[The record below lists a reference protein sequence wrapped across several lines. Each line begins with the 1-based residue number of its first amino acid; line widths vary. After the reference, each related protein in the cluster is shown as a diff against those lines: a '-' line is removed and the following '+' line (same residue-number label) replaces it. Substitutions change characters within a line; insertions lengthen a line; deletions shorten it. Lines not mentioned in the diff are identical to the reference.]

1 MPTIFHVRAL
11 TSTIRVEL
19 DDSLS
24 AEECERIRSQWT
36 DLIADNGHV
45 PSLTVRGSVDTSVA
59 SVRTAQE
66 KLIRD
71 EKSIRAASPKE
82 LADTLTSEVTL
93 GAIDGLKGEAVMLHA
108 AAVALDDGRVVGL
121 VGPSGRGKTT
131 AAQALGSAY
140 AYVTDETLAIRPGGD
155 VIAYPKPLS
164 FGERPD
170 RKVHRA
176 ASELGLRAARDG
188 LRLGALALLDRRPG
202 IDRPY
207 IESVPVAEALPLLIP
222 ETSFLADLENPLS
235 TLAEAILATGGLR
248 RVVYTEAET
257 LPALIEEILGTVDER
272 KPSLT
277 SVAAQSQRDCDCV
290 KGTVPDPHPVAEAA
304 IGTGADSRYRRTD
317 HTDALLVDDGL
328 LVLRPHEVTV
338 LEGVG
343 PVIWLAADGA
353 TEGDLVDAAIRQ
365 LSEPPENV
373 DAAEV
378 VGAALQQLVDARL
391 LTRR

>member
-1 MPTIFHVRAL
+1 MRAL

-24 AEECERIRSQWT
+24 ADERDGIRSQWT

-45 PSLTVRGSVDTSVA
+45 PSLTVRGSIDTSVA
-59 SVRTAQE
+59 VARSPHE

-71 EKSIRAASPKE
+71 EKTIRAATPKE

-93 GAIDGLKGEAVMLHA
+93 GAIDGLRGEAVMLHA

-131 AAQALGSAY
+131 AARALGSAY

-155 VIAYPKPLS
+155 VLVYPKPLS
-164 FGERPD
+164 FGQRPD

-176 ASELGLRAARDG
+176 ASELGLRAAPRDG

-207 IESVPVAEALPLLIP
+207 VESVPVAEALPLLIP
-222 ETSFLADLENPLS
+222 ETSYLAELENPLS
-235 TLAEAILATGGLR
+235 TLAEVILATGGLR
-248 RVVYTEAET
+248 RIVYTEAET
-257 LPALIEEILGTVDER
+257 LPGLVEEILGTVDER

-277 SVAAQSQRDCDCV
+277 PLASQSQRGCDCV
-290 KGTVPDPHPVAEAA
+290 KGSVTDPHEVVEAA
-304 IGTGADSRYRRTD
+304 DGTGAHSTYRRTD

-343 PVIWLAADGA
+343 PVIWLAADG
-353 TEGDLVDAAIRQ
+353 TSERDLVDAAISE
-365 LSEPPENV
+365 LSEPPEDI

-378 VGAALQQLVDARL
+378 VSAALQQLVDARL